1 VIIGVSGYA
10 RSGKDTVADILVNDL
25 GYIKISWA
33 DKLRE
38 CLYALNPIILWDKNV
53 EKVHPAVLDYMPLQ
67 WIIDTY
73 GWDGYKSTGWYAHI
87 RIMLQRFGTE
97 VGRQIINDNIWV
109 DLGLKNLDKDK
120 NYVIPDTRF
129 LNEAESIRGHKGLVF
144 RVNRNGVKPV
154 NDHVSEI
161 GLDDYRFDVIFN
173 NNGSIEDLR
182 EKVIQSVETQTK
194 NR

>member
-1 VIIGVSGYA
+1 MIVGISGYA

-38 CLYALNPIILWDKNV
+38 CLYALDPIILWSASFGPLQDSV
-53 EKVHPAVLDYMPLQ
+53 QPYMPLK

-73 GWDGYKSTGWYAHI
+73 GWDGYKSTGWYPHI
-87 RIMLQRFGTE
+87 RVLLQRFGTE

-109 DLGLKNLDKDK
+109 DLGLKNLDSDK

-129 LNEAESIRGHKGLVF
+129 INEAEAIRDHKGLIF
-144 RVNRNGVKPV
+144 RVNRNGIKPV

-182 EKVIQSVETQTK
+182 EKVITNVETQTK